1 MDSKT
6 RVIITGSSG
15 FIGSSLRKYFKKHKV
30 FCLGISRKATKETD
44 VIIKNY
50 HEVINYNDGN
60 TLLINLAGNNTLI
73 SSNEINFISTLSES
87 YKEKMIFVSS
97 AKIYGYDSKEPMNE
111 NKKLLKLN
119 DYGKLKKSLE
129 KKILKNKGMVLRLSN
144 VYGEG
149 MSKYN
154 IFNILYDQVTEG
166 KKEIIIQNIKSIRDF
181 VYIDDFCECLL
192 KIISSKARN
201 LILNIGTGMG
211 TDVLTLF
218 KCICSSLGD
227 DYTDKKIISDELTES
242 KLVLDIGLAKKI
254 YNWEPK
260 INIEQGIQKWLKKIK

>member
-1 MDSKT
+1 MNSNT

-15 FIGSSLRKYFKKHKV
+15 FIGSSLIKYFKKHKV
-30 FCLGISRKATKETD
+30 FCLGISRKAAKGTD

-73 SSNEINFISTLSES
+73 SSNEINFISALSES
-87 YKEKMIFVSS
+87 YKEKMIFMSS
-97 AKIYGYDSKEPMNE
+97 SKVYGYDSKESMNE

-119 DYGKLKKSLE
+119 DYSKLKTSLE
-129 KKILKNKGMVLRLSN
+129 NKILKNKGMVLRLSN

-166 KKEIIIQNIKSIRDF
+166 KKDIVLQNIKSIRDF
-181 VYIDDFCECLL
+181 IYIDDFCECLL
-192 KIISSKARN
+192 KVISSQARN
-201 LILNIGTGMG
+201 LILNIGTGIG

-218 KCICSSLGD
+218 KCMCSSLGHN
-227 DYTDKKIISDELTES
+227 YADKKIISDELTES
-242 KLVLDIGLAKKI
+242 RLVLDIGLAKKI

-260 INIEQGIQKWLKKIK
+260 INIEQGIKKWLKQIK